1 MTDKKL
7 TMESISRKIIE
18 GFGDDL
24 KVIYTDDNAEKLLF
38 HIRLTKHQQDKT
50 EEQLDKMEDD
60 VFLRCIE
67 TNMLSDL
74 TLQGIEAISKVYM
87 HKPTTEDKKKVLINP
102 DGGYQ
107 MISEWLLE
115 TDGTALLR
123 VRLRIFKL
131 C

>member
-7 TMESISRKIIE
+7 TMEGISRKILE

-38 HIRLTKHQQDKT
+38 HIRLTKHPQEKQS
-50 EEQLDKMEDD
+50 EEVVDKMEDD
-60 VFLRCIE
+60 GFLRCIE

-74 TLQGIEAISKVYM
+74 TLQGIESISKVYM
-87 HKPTTEDKKKVLINP
+87 HKPTTEDKKRVVLTP

-107 MISEWLLE
+107 MVSEWLLE

-123 VRLRIFKL
+123 VSFQ
-131 C
+131 